1 MNGLGGPKDGDKC
14 VGDFVGGADAH
25 GVAFSKT
32 LLPTSARVEVTR
44 VADFDSDV
52 CKRQHHLAIKSSR
65 WQVDVTPTTSGNS
78 HQFLHVFETAD
89 ADLKSSMVSTIL
101 IQAGNTM
108 EGAWVERQN
117 ETRPNY
123 VVLFHK
129 QSGANNQD
137 ITYSLDG
144 EGLVKHIISG
154 LTPDT
159 SYKVENVSTGEI
171 LMASL
176 STETDVSRW
185 DYKGVDVNIP
195 TGTLY
200 FQTTASGS
208 QTIKLTPIGGSGG
221 GGPDTIPPSTPTG
234 LQ

>member
-1 MNGLGGPKDGDKC
+1 M
-14 VGDFVGGADAH
+14 GGADAH

-44 VADFDSDV
+44 VADFDSAV

-65 WQVDVTPTTSGNS
+65 WQVDVAPTASGNS

-89 ADLKSSMVSTIL
+89 ANLKTSMVSTTL
-101 IQAGNTM
+101 LQAGNEM
-108 EGAWVERQN
+108 QGAWIERQ
-117 ETRPNY
+117 TAAHPNY
-123 VVLFHK
+123 VVLFNK
-129 QSGANNQD
+129 QSGANNNV
-137 ITYSLDG
+137 ITYSLNG

-159 SYKVENVSTGEI
+159 SYKVENDSTGEV

-195 TGTLY
+195 KGTLY

-221 GGPDTIPPSTPTG
+221 GGGQDTTPPATPTG